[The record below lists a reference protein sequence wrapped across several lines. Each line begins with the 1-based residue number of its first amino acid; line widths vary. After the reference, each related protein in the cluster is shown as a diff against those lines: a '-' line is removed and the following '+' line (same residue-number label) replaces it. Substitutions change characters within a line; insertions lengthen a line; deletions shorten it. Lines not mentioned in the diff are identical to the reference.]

1 MLSKSTFSNTIITL
15 RTVIETSN
23 LDFFSFLVIFL
34 GHYSMECSWILYA
47 NNPSTKSN
55 NIICKNDRWQFI
67 TIFFHIVIKLNGA
80 CKIVS
85 IQGVWILCFSYSGC
99 RLMGSRLML
108 SISQCDQIYPDW
120 QVPNNSFIS
129 NTRLSS
135 FAYY

>member
-1 MLSKSTFSNTIITL
+1 MLSKSTFSSTIITL
-15 RTVIETSN
+15 STVIETSN
-23 LDFFSFLVIFL
+23 LYFFSFLVIFL

-55 NIICKNDRWQFI
+55 NIVCNNDRWQFI

-80 CKIVS
+80 FKIVS

-99 RLMGSRLML
+99 HLMGSRLML
-108 SISQCDQIYPDW
+108 SISWCDQIYPDW
-120 QVPNNSFIS
+120 QVPNYSFIP
-129 NTRLSS
+129 NVRLSS